1 MVASHEKALRA
12 DAGLADALPEQLPLI
27 DVDGSSADAD
37 AFSPGE
43 DWTARLARWITQAI
57 VVGLVVMMG
66 FEMLVRSAF
75 GWSVQFSNE
84 VGGYALVAITFLS
97 LGSGQL
103 LHAYHRVH
111 FLDSR
116 LGPVGR
122 ARMRLLFDLAAAAV
136 SAVLLFE
143 MTRFEWIT
151 WKSEDVA
158 ATSLMTPLW
167 IPRLV
172 MPLGVLVL
180 TWALLRTLAGDWRR
194 LRAAHAAGSA
204 PAGG

>member
-1 MVASHEKALRA
+1 LS
-12 DAGLADALPEQLPLI
+12 DALPDALPLV

-37 AFSPGE
+37 AFSPAE
-43 DWTARLARWITQAI
+43 DWAARGARWITQAI
-57 VVGLVVMMG
+57 VVGLVAMMG
-66 FEMLVRSAF
+66 IEMLVRSAF

-111 FLDSR
+111 FLDSH

-122 ARMRLLFDLAAAAV
+122 ARMRLVFDLAAFAV
-136 SAVLLFE
+136 AAVLLFE
-143 MTRFEWIT
+143 MARFEWIT

-180 TWALLRTLAGDWRR
+180 SWALLRTLAGDWRR
-194 LRAAHAAGSA
+194 LRAAHAKPSTHQGA
-204 PAGG
+204 